1 MTEQLRE
8 MGRRLADLRQIMDF
22 TPESFA
28 KEAGVTVEE
37 LTAYEN
43 GEKDFSFS
51 FLYNAA
57 EILGVDVVD
66 LLSGQSPRLSTC
78 CLVRKGEGLS
88 VDRRASYAYKHL
100 AFNFRSKMAE
110 PFLVTVEPKGG
121 ESPAE
126 DAPPVLHAHEGQEF
140 NYLLEGRLSFH
151 IGEIVYELSPG
162 DSIYFDSAVPHAMR
176 AMDGKSATFL
186 AVVMKHR

>member
-8 MGRRLADLRQIMDF
+8 MGRRLAGLRQIMDY
-22 TPESFA
+22 TPASFA
-28 KEAGVTVEE
+28 KAADVTVEE

-57 EILGVDVVD
+57 ELLGVDVVD

-78 CLVRKGEGLS
+78 CLVRRGEGLS
-88 VDRRASYAYKHL
+88 VDRRAAYAYKHL
-100 AFNFRSKMAE
+100 AFNFRGKMAE
-110 PFLVTVEPKGG
+110 PFLVTVESREGG
-121 ESPAE
+121 ESPA
-126 DAPPVLHAHEGQEF
+126 LHAHEGQEF

-151 IGEIVYELSPG
+151 IGEIVYELSSG
-162 DSIYFDSAVPHAMR
+162 DSIYFDSGTPHAMR
-176 AMDGKSATFL
+176 ALDGGAATFL
-186 AVVMKHR
+186 AVVMKHK